1 MFSLIKSFDPNKILG
16 LQNLGLVISLY
27 IYKLGLRLNFAK
39 LKLRYDLVTV

>member
-27 IYKLGLRLNFAK
+27 IYRLGLSFAK
-39 LKLRYDLVTV
+39 LKLRYNLVTV